1 MEVGMMHKLTAGILA
16 VVLAFAF
23 ATQAF
28 AQDPTHATKKEHK
41 TATLKSVSCAP
52 ECGFMCR
59 SHDEKELTSIV
70 KAHAKKAHNKD
81 VTDKDVQGMMKV
93 EDAK

>member
-1 MEVGMMHKLTAGILA
+1 MMHKLTAGILVFA
-16 VVLAFAF
+16 LAFAF
-23 ATQAF
+23 STTTF
-28 AQDPTHATKKEHK
+28 AQDATKGMKKEHK

-70 KAHAKKAHNKD
+70 KTHAKKVHNKD
-81 VTDKDVQGMMKV
+81 VTDKDVKDMMKAD
-93 EDAK
+93 DAK

>member
-1 MEVGMMHKLTAGILA
+1 MVHKFTAGILV
-16 VVLAFAF
+16 VVLALAF
-23 ATQAF
+23 ATAAF
-28 AQDPTHATKKEHK
+28 AQDATKSAKKDHK
-41 TATLKSVSCAP
+41 TVTLKSVSCAP

-70 KAHAKKAHNKD
+70 KTHAKKVHNKD
-81 VTDKDVQGMMKV
+81 VTDKDVQAMMKT